1 MLSKKALISSFHSNV
16 LRVISSSFH
25 SYVCFGIAL
34 RRKSIYPLFSPYQ
47 VVFFLR
53 RLPSTRLRNF
63 FFFIQMC
70 EFFLVFISYLFHDF
84 FLSSSFDLTTQL
96 EGKISMTTEVMA
108 MTKKI
113 LFLFESR
120 IEKKIVYVK
129 AFPRGM

>member
-1 MLSKKALISSFHSNV
+1 
-16 LRVISSSFH
+16 
-25 SYVCFGIAL
+25 
-34 RRKSIYPLFSPYQ
+34 
-47 VVFFLR
+47 
-53 RLPSTRLRNF
+53 
-63 FFFIQMC
+63 MC

-84 FLSSSFDLTTQL
+84 FSSSFDLTTQL